1 MESALNLAVEQAQEA
16 GAVRIHSIRLRVGAL
31 SGVVPD
37 SLRFAFESLSANTPA
52 EGASLEIE
60 EIPARFWCHS
70 CRQEYQAADL
80 IPKCPHCHD
89 FSRELRA
96 GRELEVV
103 SLEIE

>member
-16 GAVRIHSIRLRVGAL
+16 GAVRIHSIRLRVGVL

-37 SLRFAFESLSANTPA
+37 SLRFAFESLRANTPA

-60 EIPARFWCHS
+60 EIPALFWCHS
-70 CRQEYQAADL
+70 CRLEYQVTNL
-80 IPKCPHCHD
+80 MPKCPHCHA